1 MGRMRKAAKYVL
13 IIISG
18 CLLSVVGI
26 YFIGW
31 KNVGID
37 PALGAKPLF
46 NDFTHH
52 KQEYIGD
59 GEIEG
64 IKTNNF
70 RVKADGSSAE
80 SYRYDIQDLPFVLQ
94 IRFSTGDGYSGGGY
108 IVEIIRNRYRISPY
122 HYTDSP
128 RPFDFL
134 HEEYYKILSS
144 KVILDKA
151 SYKKGDRISGYVE
164 LEVQKRYGPEKYFER
179 GKGYFSGIVR

>member
-1 MGRMRKAAKYVL
+1 MKKAARYVL

-18 CLLSVVGI
+18 CFLLAIGN
-26 YFIGW
+26 YFLVW
-31 KNVGID
+31 KRVEID
-37 PALGAKPLF
+37 SALSAKPLF
-46 NDFTHH
+46 KDFTHQ
-52 KQEYIGD
+52 KQESFD
-59 GEIEG
+59 GRESES

-70 RVKADGSSAE
+70 RIKTDGSSAE
-80 SYRYDIQDLPFVLQ
+80 AYRYEIQDFPVFLQ

-108 IVEIIRNRYRISPY
+108 VVKIIKNRYRISPY

-134 HEEYYKILSS
+134 HEDYYKILSS

-151 SYKKGDRISGYVE
+151 SYRKGDPIFGYTE
-164 LEVQKRYGPEKYFER
+164 FEVQKRYGPDKYFER